1 MNQMNWDKLD
11 KTATGFGLAVA
22 LAGVT
27 GYVRKR
33 STPSLVAGVGLGAG
47 IAVAANWQPQKP
59 VVAAVLSVVLTVS
72 MLSRYVR
79 SKKFIPSGLV
89 AVAAAGITGKFA
101 IQLYEAGVRP

>member
-1 MNQMNWDKLD
+1 MDRIDWNKVD

-22 LAGVT
+22 LAGVA

-33 STPSLVAGVGLGAG
+33 STPSLVAGVGFGAG
-47 IAVAANWQPQKP
+47 IAVAANMQPDKP
-59 VVAAVLSVVLTVS
+59 VIAAVLSAVLTAS

-89 AVAAAGITGKFA
+89 AIAAAGVTGKFLM
-101 IQLYEAGVRP
+101 QLYEAGVRP